1 MDTYNI
7 WNKKLRIYETTIDI
21 NSTKAVFAA
30 WWPQGGRRISNT
42 QTIRPSNV
50 QKARSFK
57 LSKSLTS
64 ILN

>member
-30 WWPQGGRRISNT
+30 WWPQGGRRILLFSPNFLFLRGL
-42 QTIRPSNV
+42 QAASRPEGSSRV
-50 QKARSFK
+50 
-57 LSKSLTS
+57 
-64 ILN
+64 